1 MLMYDGGDGGESAM
15 ANNEVVVNP
24 GVRAFR
30 FLFSVARL
38 RQVHVLSMSCYI
50 IYLMNAIVG

>member
-1 MLMYDGGDGGESAM
+1 M

-30 FLFSVARL
+30 FLFAVVRL

-50 IYLMNAIVG
+50 IYLMNAIAG